1 MKECPVERETLV
13 VRGGT
18 PLRGE
23 VTVSGAK
30 NSVLPLL
37 AACLLSPQPCL
48 LENCPRIT
56 DVECALRI
64 LEHLGCAV
72 QRDGHRIEVDASH
85 VTDSRVPDP
94 LMRGM
99 RSSIMFL
106 GAILARTGQAEL
118 TYPGGC
124 ELGPR
129 PIDLHLEA
137 LKKLGASVE
146 EQGGRLTCRGKLY
159 GRPIMLAF
167 PSVGAT
173 ENVML
178 AACTAVGET
187 TLINAAREPEIVD
200 LQHFLNAMG
209 ARISGAGSTV
219 IRISGVP
226 AQSLHGTSYRVMPDR
241 IEAGT
246 YLMAAAATGGEVTLR
261 RVQPLHME
269 AELAVLERMGLCLT
283 RGVDLLTLRTR
294 GRPAAAGK
302 VVTGPYPGF
311 PTDLQAVLTGL
322 LTVSQGTSLV
332 VETVFKSRFHHAGEL
347 LRLGADLHCEGNVCV
362 VQGVER
368 LTGACLCAAD
378 LRGAAGLLVAALA
391 AEGTSRISQSC
402 YIRRGYE
409 DPEEKIASLGGFVER
424 EWEHGTKEAGLRQA

>member
-1 MKECPVERETLV
+1 MEEHLSREVLTV
-13 VRGGT
+13 QGGI
-18 PLRGE
+18 PLKGE

-37 AACLLSPQPCL
+37 AACLLSSAPCL
-48 LENCPRIT
+48 LENCPCIT
-56 DVECALRI
+56 DVDCALRI
-64 LEHLGCAV
+64 LTHLGCSV
-72 QRDGHRIEVDASH
+72 QRDGHRIWVDPSC
-85 VTDSRVPDP
+85 VTENAVPEP
-94 LMRGM
+94 LMREM
-99 RSSIMFL
+99 RSSIIFL
-106 GAILARTGQAEL
+106 GAVLARTGQAQL
-118 TYPGGC
+118 SYPGGC

-137 LKKLGASVE
+137 LKKLGATVE
-146 EQGGRLTCRGKLY
+146 EQAGRVDCRGNLY
-159 GRPIMLAF
+159 GRPITLAF

-173 ENVML
+173 ENIML

-200 LQHFLNAMG
+200 LQEFLNAMG

-219 IRISGVP
+219 IHISGVP
-226 AQSLHGTSYRVMPDR
+226 IQSLHGASCHVMPDR

-246 YLMAAAATGGEVTLR
+246 YLIAAAATGGEVTLR

-269 AELAVLERMGLCLT
+269 AELSVLERMGLQLT
-283 RGVDLLTLRTR
+283 RGTDLLTLRAR
-294 GRPAAAGK
+294 GRPCAAGK

-322 LTVSQGTSLV
+322 LAVSSGTSLV
-332 VETVFKSRFHHAGEL
+332 VETVFKSRFRHAGEL
-347 LRLGADLHCEGNVCV
+347 LRLGADLHCEGNLCV

-368 LTGACLCAAD
+368 LTGASLCAAD

-391 AEGTSRISQSC
+391 AEGTSKIGRSC

-409 DPEEKIASLGGFVER
+409 YLEEKIASLGGKVER
-424 EWEHGTKEAGLRQA
+424 DWEHGATEGGL